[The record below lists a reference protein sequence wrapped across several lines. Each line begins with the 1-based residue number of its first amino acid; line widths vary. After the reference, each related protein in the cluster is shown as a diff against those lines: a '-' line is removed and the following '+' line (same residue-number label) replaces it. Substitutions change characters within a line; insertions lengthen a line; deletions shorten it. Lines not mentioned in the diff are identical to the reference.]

1 MIKKCAKT
9 LFEHAIKPTESGGL
23 GFNNEDIILFGRSM
37 GSGPAT
43 MLAGEFSPRALILV
57 SAYTTVKAAAA

>member
-1 MIKKCAKT
+1 
-9 LFEHAIKPTESGGL
+9 
-23 GFNNEDIILFGRSM
+23 M
-37 GSGPAT
+37 GSGPAS